1 MSRIMLGVRVRT
13 WLWGLAI
20 AGVLGAAAA
29 GALTRNRLAAA
40 DPADPPVKSSEA
52 VSIAKGISQ
61 AFREVSEK
69 ALPSVVMIQ
78 TRPKAAKPAVRSPQ
92 PNDDDEDSPLGQ
104 LPPEIRRFFGDM
116 PRGMPHGMNPDMGRQ
131 RTGLGSGVIIDA
143 AGVILTNNHVVAGGG
158 TVVVRLHD
166 GRECEATEVKTDP
179 KADLAIVRIKVDNLK
194 AIKLAD
200 SDKTA
205 VGDWVLALGGPF
217 GLEKSVTAGIISA
230 KGRSLVDM
238 QRGEL
243 LQTDAAI
250 NPGNSGGPLVNLD
263 GEVVGI
269 NTAIY
274 SRTGG
279 NMGLGFAV
287 PSNVAKWVAGQ
298 LSAGG
303 VVKRAYIGVII
314 QQVTHDLAVTS
325 GVKAREGVLVS
336 QVQENSP
343 AAKAGVREGD
353 VLLQFNGKPVSSPGE
368 LQAIVEQCK
377 IGAPQKLDVLRDG
390 KRLSVDVTVQELPEE
405 GLVAKNGPRGPAGR
419 QPSSRFEDLG
429 IDVSPLTGEVAEQ
442 LGVKNTEGVVI
453 SRVVPNSPADQAG
466 LQSGLI
472 ITQANRK
479 PVKSVDDF
487 RKAVQ
492 SQPLDKGAL
501 LLVSDGE
508 GSRYVVVKVRN

>member
-1 MSRIMLGVRVRT
+1 VSGIMLGVRVRT
-13 WLWGLAI
+13 WLWSLALVG
-20 AGVLGAAAA
+20 ALGAGAVGVLS
-29 GALTRNRLAAA
+29 RNHVGAA
-40 DPADPPVKSSEA
+40 DPVEPVKSNEA
-52 VSIAKGISQ
+52 INFAKGLSQ
-61 AFREVSEK
+61 AFREAANS

-78 TRPKAAKPAVRSPQ
+78 TRPKAERPSARSPQ
-92 PNDDDEDSPLGQ
+92 PFNDEEDSPLGQ
-104 LPPEIRRFFGDM
+104 LPPEIRRFFRDM
-116 PRGMPHGMNPDMGRQ
+116 PRGMGPDMDQ
-131 RTGLGSGVIIDA
+131 RSGLGSGVIVDA
-143 AGVILTNNHVVAGGG
+143 SGVILTNNHVVAGGG
-158 TVVVRLHD
+158 TVIVRLHD
-166 GRECEATEVKTDP
+166 GRECEATEVKGDP
-179 KADLAIVRIKVDNLK
+179 KADLAIIRIKADKLK
-194 AIKLAD
+194 AAKLAD

-230 KGRSLVDM
+230 KGRSLIDM

-279 NMGLGFAV
+279 YMGVGFAV
-287 PSNVAKWVAGQ
+287 PANVAKWIVGQ
-298 LSAGG
+298 LSSTG
-303 VVKRAYIGVII
+303 VVKRAYLGVII
-314 QQVTHDLAVTS
+314 QQVTHDLAESS
-325 GVKAREGVLVS
+325 GVKAREGVLIAK
-336 QVQENSP
+336 VQEQSP

-353 VLLQFNGKPVSSPGE
+353 VLLKFNGKPISSPGE
-368 LQAIVEQCK
+368 LQGLVEQCK
-377 IGAPQKLDVLRDG
+377 IGDAQKVELLRDG
-390 KRLSVDVTVQELPEE
+390 KRMTVDVTALELPEE
-405 GLVAKNGPRGPAGR
+405 GRIARSGPRGPAGR
-419 QPSSRFEDLG
+419 PAGSRFEELG
-429 IDVSPLTGEVAEQ
+429 MDVAPLTGEVAEQ

-453 SRVVPNSPADQAG
+453 SRVVPNSPANQAG

-472 ITQANRK
+472 VTQANRK

-492 SQPLDKGAL
+492 SQPFEKGLL

-508 GSRYVVVKVRN
+508 DSRYVVVKARN